1 MNPKMTTSYFKVLE
15 AVYDNQMQIGSEL
28 YCPLGQYEI
37 ATILNYNRMT
47 VNNILKEL
55 KADGYILC
63 EKNKRYVI
71 TPKGRDAMQKAKEI
85 D

>member
-15 AVYDNQMQIGSEL
+15 AVYDNQMQIGNER

-37 ATILNYNRMT
+37 ANILNYNRMT
-47 VNNILKEL
+47 VNNIFKEL

-63 EKNKRYVI
+63 EKNKQYVI
-71 TPKGRDAMQKAKEI
+71 TPKGRDAVRKAKDIE
-85 D
+85 